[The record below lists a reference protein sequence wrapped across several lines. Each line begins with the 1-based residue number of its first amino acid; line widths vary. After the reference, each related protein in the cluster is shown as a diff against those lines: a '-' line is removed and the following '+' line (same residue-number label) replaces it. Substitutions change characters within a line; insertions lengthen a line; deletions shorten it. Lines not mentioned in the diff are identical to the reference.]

1 MDPLTNLYTQLRQ
14 RRAPDDQG
22 TRWPEEPPQLE
33 EWLRYWND
41 DDTDLGNLRNFE
53 HWLSCSPP
61 GVRSR
66 KAGGRSNL
74 QGGWLE

>member
-14 RRAPDDQG
+14 RCGSDASGR
-22 TRWPEEPPQLE
+22 RWPEEPPQLE
-33 EWLRYWND
+33 EWLRCWND

-61 GVRSR
+61 GVEFR
-66 KAGGRSNL
+66 KVRAGTDLTG
-74 QGGWLE
+74 